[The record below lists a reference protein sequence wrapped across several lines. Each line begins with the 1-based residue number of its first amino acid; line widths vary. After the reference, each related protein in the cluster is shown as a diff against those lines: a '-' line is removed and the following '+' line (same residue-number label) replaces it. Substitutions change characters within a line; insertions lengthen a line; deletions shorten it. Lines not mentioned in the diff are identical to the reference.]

1 MTSKPILIN
10 PFLIKEIF
18 NTYTDLSS
26 FSNYQNI
33 SRDYNKLYQK
43 VYKKFENNSSKE
55 LRNKVNHWFFSQSL
69 ESRIKLCTVENEFLC
84 QIIYRMYDCIEEDKT
99 TTFSMKKELIDIY
112 ELNKQK
118 EKESQPYKFE
128 DYFNEK
134 SYEDKYDDEDNNDE
148 LYKKNLEEFI
158 HGIQFYSVHHKTFP
172 DCFCLSQYLLL
183 QEVKFDSTFSN
194 YGNTDYFG
202 SLIQPYYNEEKKI
215 YGYYLP
221 SWLSYSKDFTITQ
234 YIFAFIEQ
242 TIMIKFLLNNYVLN
256 SNKKNNKKEGPIFSL
271 INDDHLNKIF
281 QERKEIIN
289 YINSKYNDIDL
300 KKQMIDGAN
309 IDKILKNALTDGKI
323 QKIITNFKNQSNKK
337 GVENSGFGKSLL
349 GYNNND
355 IYNVFHKFNS
365 FLNKNGE
372 ERNNYLI
379 RKIKRNIN
387 EIIERNDNII
397 FIDYLWFR
405 NFDRLWKEDYFV
417 YNELLE
423 YIINKFNE
431 QNYNDLLKEE
441 TPIKKK
447 RRKKKK
453 KNQSKENTENN
464 HTIDNNVL
472 EKTENEHNKK
482 SNEIDLYKIESDC
495 YNELFKEKEKLLYIP
510 YYFGVDLQLKNKYNK
525 IKENKLKL
533 IETNN
538 KKQEIKEMYNYIKN
552 EFLLKYIIDKVFHL
566 KQDNCITFLDED
578 NEEKIEESKE
588 TKGIDEL
595 KMINPKQNK
604 NSFNNKDNIE
614 ALISNSIN
622 DNGILSKEENIID
635 NKTDKIISENINNNE
650 EIKVRMNS
658 TGKKE
663 KKNILNTSEK
673 NEINNCEKNSENNN
687 EKSINS
693 EDNINSIKEKIKNNS
708 NSSNKDEKKKRE
720 KYPNIFFLFDPMKN
734 KSKRKP
740 KSKSP
745 NILKTEKKNN
755 YGLAFI
761 PSNNKSL
768 NINKDYH
775 LFFME
780 KLHNNILNN
789 DKKVDNILRL
799 LINIKNYCI
808 EEIKKI
814 IKKVYDNIINDYTIN
829 IYGSF
834 ITGLMI
840 EASDIDIRIK
850 INKCNKNDFEKYFIS
865 LSNELKEANKFEN
878 IIPISTA
885 SVPVIK
891 LLINIEKFINGIND
905 LEKDFMKLRQLNLFK
920 NYLFDKKE
928 LLQTKI
934 DITFIIN
941 DTDNNKNELY
951 NDNKSDKLNVNINN
965 NKEISSVLYIKEQMK
980 EYPEIKPVL
989 KLLKR
994 YFYTKKMN
1002 SSFEGGLSSY
1012 NLFLLILSF
1021 AKYQKIFN
1029 SNQNKAINLGIF
1041 LVQFLELF
1049 GKFFDFRNYLININ
1063 SPFIY
1068 ELIDNIIYKKGKS
1081 LIILDPLT
1089 GINASKSSYKIN
1101 EIQKMFLYAFDFFE
1115 KERIIYEN
1123 EFIKEQNNKKN
1134 NNNEN
1139 TILGLTMI
1147 HKNENNKKNKKDKI
1161 GSNIIDKFFF
1171 S

>member
-1 MTSKPILIN
+1 
-10 PFLIKEIF
+10 
-18 NTYTDLSS
+18 
-26 FSNYQNI
+26 
-33 SRDYNKLYQK
+33 
-43 VYKKFENNSSKE
+43 
-55 LRNKVNHWFFSQSL
+55 
-69 ESRIKLCTVENEFLC
+69 
-84 QIIYRMYDCIEEDKT
+84 
-99 TTFSMKKELIDIY
+99 
-112 ELNKQK
+112 
-118 EKESQPYKFE
+118 
-128 DYFNEK
+128 
-134 SYEDKYDDEDNNDE
+134 
-148 LYKKNLEEFI
+148 
-158 HGIQFYSVHHKTFP
+158 
-172 DCFCLSQYLLL
+172 
-183 QEVKFDSTFSN
+183 
-194 YGNTDYFG
+194 
-202 SLIQPYYNEEKKI
+202 
-215 YGYYLP
+215 
-221 SWLSYSKDFTITQ
+221 
-234 YIFAFIEQ
+234 
-242 TIMIKFLLNNYVLN
+242 
-256 SNKKNNKKEGPIFSL
+256 
-271 INDDHLNKIF
+271 
-281 QERKEIIN
+281 
-289 YINSKYNDIDL
+289 
-300 KKQMIDGAN
+300 
-309 IDKILKNALTDGKI
+309 
-323 QKIITNFKNQSNKK
+323 
-337 GVENSGFGKSLL
+337 
-349 GYNNND
+349 
-355 IYNVFHKFNS
+355 
-365 FLNKNGE
+365 
-372 ERNNYLI
+372 
-379 RKIKRNIN
+379 
-387 EIIERNDNII
+387 
-397 FIDYLWFR
+397 
-405 NFDRLWKEDYFV
+405 
-417 YNELLE
+417 
-423 YIINKFNE
+423 
-431 QNYNDLLKEE
+431 
-441 TPIKKK
+441 
-447 RRKKKK
+447 
-453 KNQSKENTENN
+453 
-464 HTIDNNVL
+464 
-472 EKTENEHNKK
+472 
-482 SNEIDLYKIESDC
+482 
-495 YNELFKEKEKLLYIP
+495 
-510 YYFGVDLQLKNKYNK
+510 
-525 IKENKLKL
+525 
-533 IETNN
+533 
-538 KKQEIKEMYNYIKN
+538 
-552 EFLLKYIIDKVFHL
+552 
-566 KQDNCITFLDED
+566 
-578 NEEKIEESKE
+578 
-588 TKGIDEL
+588 
-595 KMINPKQNK
+595 
-604 NSFNNKDNIE
+604 
-614 ALISNSIN
+614 
-622 DNGILSKEENIID
+622 
-635 NKTDKIISENINNNE
+635 
-650 EIKVRMNS
+650 
-658 TGKKE
+658 
-663 KKNILNTSEK
+663 
-673 NEINNCEKNSENNN
+673 
-687 EKSINS
+687 
-693 EDNINSIKEKIKNNS
+693 
-708 NSSNKDEKKKRE
+708 
-720 KYPNIFFLFDPMKN
+720 MKN

-1123 EFIKEQNNKKN
+1123 EYIKAISRK
-1134 NNNEN
+1134 
-1139 TILGLTMI
+1139 
-1147 HKNENNKKNKKDKI
+1147 
-1161 GSNIIDKFFF
+1161 SC
-1171 S
+1171 